1 MSCPT
6 VPPENASLL
15 RLASLASVSV
25 ALTLLIA
32 KSAAWSLTGSASIL
46 ASLVDS
52 LMDVAASL
60 INFLAIRYSLK
71 GADRD
76 HRFGHGKAESL
87 AGLVQASFIAG
98 SAVFLLIHT
107 SERLFRPQPLAHLD
121 LGLLV
126 MLASLGLTIVLV
138 IFQRRVIR
146 RTNSTAIR
154 ADSLHYLSDIL
165 TTLVTIAALILS
177 RLGWPL
183 ADPILGLGIA
193 AYILLSAAK
202 IAHEAICH
210 LMDRELS
217 DGVEEKISA
226 IVRADPRVVG
236 MHDLRTRQSG
246 QIRIIQFHLDLPGN
260 LALAEAH
267 TITKQIEQQIKTEFP
282 DADLTI
288 HQDPA

>member
-1 MSCPT
+1 MTCPV
-6 VPPENASLL
+6 VPPENARLL
-15 RLASLASVSV
+15 RLASLASLSV
-25 ALTLLIA
+25 ALILLTA

-52 LMDVAASL
+52 LMDVAASAV
-60 INFLAIRYSLK
+60 NFVAIRYSLK
-71 GADRD
+71 GADRE

-98 SAVFLLIHT
+98 SALFLLVHT
-107 SERLFRPQPLAHLD
+107 SERLFRPQPLANLD

-126 MLASLGLTIVLV
+126 MLASLGLTVLLI
-138 IFQRRVIR
+138 IFQRQVIR
-146 RTNSTAIR
+146 KTNSTAIR
-154 ADSLHYLSDIL
+154 ADSLHYLTDIL
-165 TTLVTIAALILS
+165 TTLATIAALGLS

-183 ADPILGLGIA
+183 ADPLLGLGIA
-193 AYILLSAAK
+193 VYILLSAAS
-202 IAHEAICH
+202 IVHEAVGH

-236 MHDLRTRQSG
+236 MHDLRSRQSG
-246 QIRIIQFHLDLPGN
+246 QIRIIQFHLDLPGS
-260 LALAEAH
+260 LPLAEAH
-267 TITKQIEQQIKTEFP
+267 GITKEIERRIQQEFP